1 MSVGSSWEGD
11 HQFELRIWAYWLIS
25 NDTVKD
31 DTLKMI
37 RAVINDGNCAIALAL
52 ALALA
57 SHAAARRPSCG
68 SPVVDLGGQHCA
80 KHKGRRA
87 NI

>member
-1 MSVGSSWEGD
+1 MSVGSSWDGD

-52 ALALA
+52 ALA
-57 SHAAARRPSCG
+57 SHAAALRPSCG
-68 SPVVDLGGQHCA
+68 SPVVDLGGRLSA

-87 NI
+87 NV

>member
-1 MSVGSSWEGD
+1 MSVGSSWDGD

-37 RAVINDGNCAIALAL
+37 RAVINDGNYAIAL

-57 SHAAARRPSCG
+57 SHAAALRPSCWL
-68 SPVVDLGGQHCA
+68 PVVDLGGRLSV